1 MSRDNVDYDVRI
13 AIYDGSKHP
22 LCNIKFYNDC
32 EMLLDGE
39 RFSLE
44 RDGDRLYIVPDP
56 SGVKFSCKTK
66 DTLQIWKD
74 FSKTRDLEGT
84 YDLKYD
90 GAKARYF
97 IDKSQKISDHEHKS
111 ILKGTKQLNHNSGER
126 EKRPA
131 VVITDK
137 GKRMVETMNKQES
150 KENKTVV
157 VKALLSLLKS
167 QVKDNKEALNTVD
180 ALEKFI

>member
-1 MSRDNVDYDVRI
+1 MSRDNVNFDVRV

-32 EMLLDGE
+32 EILLDGE

-56 SGVKFSCKTK
+56 SGVKLSCKTK

-90 GAKARYF
+90 SAKARYF

-126 EKRPA
+126 EKRPMT
-131 VVITDK
+131 VTITDK
-137 GKRMVETMNKQES
+137 GRSLVEKQKK
-150 KENKTVV
+150 KEKEDVV
-157 VKALLSLLKS
+157 IRALFALLKE
-167 QVKDNKEALNTVD
+167 QVKDNAD
-180 ALEKFI
+180 ALSTIEVLEKVV